1 MNLLTIFTPTYNR
14 EHTLPRL
21 YESLKRQTN
30 MNFEWLVIN
39 DGSTDDTVSLLKQW
53 QAEETGFDKRFYTID
68 NGGKNRAINRALDL
82 IKAQYFMILDSDDL
96 LTDDAVEQ
104 IISAFDGITDEHI
117 IGISKKRGD
126 LNRKPLKQTY
136 NIPNSI
142 GYVEC
147 SNLERTHYGLDV
159 DMAEVFY
166 TEKLNRYRF
175 PVWQG
180 ENFTPEEVIWNRIAL
195 DGYKLRWYNQ
205 VVYLCEYQQGGLSD
219 STWRLLRDNPMGYA
233 MMYRQRII
241 ISKKMC
247 EKRYNAAQMVALSLL
262 GGHLAY
268 ALKAISY
275 DFLLYVSIP
284 MGIVIAC
291 RRWFQF
297 KRLS

>member
-1 MNLLTIFTPTYNR
+1 M
-14 EHTLPRL
+14 
-21 YESLKRQTN
+21 
-30 MNFEWLVIN
+30 
-39 DGSTDDTVSLLKQW
+39 
-53 QAEETGFDKRFYTID
+53 
-68 NGGKNRAINRALDL
+68 
-82 IKAQYFMILDSDDL
+82 
-96 LTDDAVEQ
+96 
-104 IISAFDGITDEHI
+104 
-117 IGISKKRGD
+117 
-126 LNRKPLKQTY
+126 
-136 NIPNSI
+136 
-142 GYVEC
+142 
-147 SNLERTHYGLDV
+147 ERTHYGLDV

>member
-1 MNLLTIFTPTYNR
+1 MT
-14 EHTLPRL
+14 
-21 YESLKRQTN
+21 
-30 MNFEWLVIN
+30 
-39 DGSTDDTVSLLKQW
+39 
-53 QAEETGFDKRFYTID
+53 
-68 NGGKNRAINRALDL
+68 
-82 IKAQYFMILDSDDL
+82 KARYFMILDSDDL
-96 LTDDAVEQ
+96 LTDDAVDQ

-117 IGISKKRGD
+117 IGISKKKGD
-126 LNRKPLKQTY
+126 LNGKPLKQTY
-136 NIPNSI
+136 NILNSI

-147 SNLERTHYGLDV
+147 SNLERAHYGLDV

-166 TEKLNRYRF
+166 TEKLNHYRF
-175 PVWQG
+175 PVWPG
-180 ENFTPEEVIWNRIAL
+180 EKFTPEEVIWNRIAL
-195 DGYKLRWYNQ
+195 DGYKLRWYDQ
-205 VVYLCEYQQGGLSD
+205 VAYLCEYQQGGLSD

-241 ISKKMC
+241 ISKKMS

-275 DFLLYVSIP
+275 DFLLYASIP